1 MAVNAPYGVLVWMF
15 WCYITEACNYINFNQ
30 LNQQENLHILERKK
44 DRKTKKG
51 KNRIPDAMDQRKNE
65 RKNERKKEKK
75 KEKRKEDREKKREER
90 QTERQKDKKKGKQQ
104 KKRCNE
110 S

>member
-44 DRKTKKG
+44 DRKTT
-51 KNRIPDAMDQRKNE
+51 RPIRTTMRPHDDDLIE
-65 RKNERKKEKK
+65 
-75 KEKRKEDREKKREER
+75 
-90 QTERQKDKKKGKQQ
+90 
-104 KKRCNE
+104 
-110 S
+110 